1 MSEKIGQMTLKKK
14 SLSPE
19 TERIMEQEIK
29 SLLDVRHQLSNHL
42 IKIFTH
48 NVGSLCARKERVAY
62 T

>member
-29 SLLDVRHQLSNHL
+29 SLLDVRHLISSNFFWIL
-42 IKIFTH
+42 IK
-48 NVGSLCARKERVAY
+48 SLY
-62 T
+62 TLT